1 MRERKCLK
9 EKEILKMDNCLF
21 KNVSF
26 EVSGLL
32 FLVNTTNSV
41 SKEIIYINFPIWVPT
56 YRHPSINVI

>member
-1 MRERKCLK
+1 
-9 EKEILKMDNCLF
+9 MDNCLF